1 MEKIKVCTKRLI
13 VYIVKL
19 FRIISVYIKNK
30 FMPFSQ
36 YISTIYSSQYHNIN
50 GSLIASS
57 INVVIIDSIDNSYQ
71 SIPLRCLIVILYE
84 RNNHLSEMNISLDFN
99 RNSTNTSYHT
109 MSINYDYNNFNI
121 VDFKPIEISKI
132 FNDVPQA
139 IETIKEII
147 IKQYN
152 LLYP

>member
-1 MEKIKVCTKRLI
+1 
-13 VYIVKL
+13 
-19 FRIISVYIKNK
+19 
-30 FMPFSQ
+30 
-36 YISTIYSSQYHNIN
+36 
-50 GSLIASS
+50 
-57 INVVIIDSIDNSYQ
+57 
-71 SIPLRCLIVILYE
+71 
-84 RNNHLSEMNISLDFN
+84 
-99 RNSTNTSYHT
+99 